1 VAPSDAEGHK
11 KGDLLATLDADLA
24 RRINEAAHRMT
35 DCADGKKFDTAHG
48 TRKRR
53 GTASYG
59 QALCAAEGVVGMA
72 GKGGTFADL
81 TLLSHEKVG
90 IEFAATAVKA
100 REALLV
106 LTNFITAY
114 GPMLAIPEE
123 LAGQLGT
130 YILALVIDSF
140 LVDNLPIGPIN
151 YIGPDLAVTYD
162 AMSPRPTPTSTSATS
177 TSSSSG
183 CPDPAKTLVWMY
195 YRLSTVFRLTFSHR
209 YPVEKKERI
218 AQLSFPIECPRRC
231 RNLFVPT

>member
-1 VAPSDAEGHK
+1 
-11 KGDLLATLDADLA
+11 
-24 RRINEAAHRMT
+24 MT
-35 DCADGKKFDTAHG
+35 DCVDGKNFDTAHG

-72 GKGGTFADL
+72 GKGGAFADL

-100 REALLV
+100 KEALLV
-106 LTNFITAY
+106 LTKFITAY
-114 GPMLAIPEE
+114 GPMLAIPED

-130 YILALVIDSF
+130 YILALVIDSL

-151 YIGPDLAVTYD
+151 YIGSDLVVTYD

-177 TSSSSG
+177 ASSSSG
-183 CPDPAKTLVWMY
+183 CPDPSETLVRRP
-195 YRLSTVFRLTFSHR
+195 YR
-209 YPVEKKERI
+209 
-218 AQLSFPIECPRRC
+218 
-231 RNLFVPT
+231 